1 MNTTKVTRFE
11 VIDETGRAFVMYGA
25 KDLTLQLQDDD
36 RTLKVFVSSK
46 APARSRG
53 DSFSIDKAIALPDAA
68 LAQAYA
74 MVFGEDWKKGWSDQC
89 KARLMRNILKGDDQP
104 CIPFPT
110 WVRVVGFIDDCT
122 K

>member
-46 APARSRG
+46 APASAVPNSAGAHTDAMANGGDLKTRWGGRSG
-53 DSFSIDKAIALPDAA
+53 
-68 LAQAYA
+68 
-74 MVFGEDWKKGWSDQC
+74 
-89 KARLMRNILKGDDQP
+89 ARLIRNILYGVGRP